1 MDVNDCF
8 KERLLIRIPPNRE
21 KVKSSIK
28 IAESKLEEAKKLLDA
43 GFLSNAILSAYT
55 CMFHAARA
63 LLYGDGFQ
71 EKSHFAVFVYL
82 NEKYSDKIPRSLIN
96 SFNNYRN
103 ERHDILY
110 GFENYSGKEDAENA
124 VITSEDFLFKIKEIL
139 GDS

>member
-8 KERLLIRIPPNRE
+8 KERLLIRMPPNRE

-110 GFENYSGKEDAENA
+110 GFESYSGKEDAKNA

>member
-1 MDVNDCF
+1 MWHVYILKCSNGSLYTGITNNM
-8 KERLLIRIPPNRE
+8 ERRFEEHVSGKGGHFTRSHGAL
-21 KVKSSIK
+21 K
-28 IAESKLEEAKKLLDA
+28 I
-43 GFLSNAILSAYT
+43 
-55 CMFHAARA
+55 
-63 LLYGDGFQ
+63 LY
-71 EKSHFAVFVYL
+71 

-110 GFENYSGKEDAENA
+110 GFESYSGKEDAENA